1 VIRLIKSGI
10 VSVLLLSLVAVTPAA
25 AANQGVVMNFSD
37 VDIATMVKF
46 ISELTGKNFVLDER
60 VKGKVSVFSPSRLST
75 DEAFAL
81 FTSVLELKGF
91 TLVQTGKVYKVLPTA
106 GAKQSGMKLSDSA
119 RLPLGDAFM
128 ARVFPLE
135 QISSQEALTF
145 LQPIVS
151 KEGHIGSFGPGNMLL
166 VVDAASN
173 LQKVADILALIDTP
187 QRREGAEL
195 LYLKHGSAEGVAK
208 VLQDWLSGRGPRQA
222 AGALQQAS
230 SGSVQVLA
238 DSRLN
243 AILLF
248 GPEKDKEGIRSLVKQ
263 LDVLPPE
270 ASSKINVYYLEHTDA
285 TEMAKVL
292 DGVVKGITAS
302 AGPGVAAATA
312 GLSPLDSGKV
322 TITPDKATNSLVIM
336 AAPNDYS
343 NLLQVVKKLDRRSKQ
358 VFVQVLIAE
367 VSLDKSREV
376 GMQSGVIGGAALNKY
391 LAVAGMYDPMG
402 TFGSLLNSINNTPIA
417 NSIIEARP
425 VNITAMMKALDKNG
439 LVNIL
444 STPNILT
451 TDNKEAEINVGENVP
466 FKGSTTSLAGSST
479 ATYESIERKDIGI
492 NLKIKPQI
500 SEGDYIRMDIYQ
512 EISAVKNDKGQA
524 VDLVTTKR
532 SAKTSVVVKD
542 NETIVIG
549 GLIQDTEDTNIE
561 KVPLLGD
568 IPGLGWL
575 FKTSTKTRKKTNLM
589 ILLTPQVVKDAR
601 DMTAITDQQRDTFTE
616 ATKKP
621 ARWTFRKRSVT
632 ALASRPKNRRSPP
645 AMATDH
651 DLQGLAERLGLPFQ
665 EQIDDALADETLLSR
680 LPLAFARSRCLLPL
694 AIQNGQLLVAVG
706 NPADLLAQDE
716 VAKLYGLPV
725 SGIVVPQEELLAAI
739 NRLYSRTAGSARDV
753 VENLIAEDLSTIATE
768 LSRPH
773 DLLDLTDEAPVIRL
787 LHAILFQAVKERAS
801 DIHIEPYERSLE
813 VRFRI
818 DGILHLKLEPPKV
831 VQEALVSRVK
841 IMASLNIAE
850 KRLPQDGRLKVLVA
864 GHEVDVRVSIVPTF
878 FGERTVLRLLDR
890 KQGVRSLGAI
900 GFSERDTTI
909 MERLLSR
916 SNGIILVTGPTG
928 SGKTTTLYAAISRL
942 NRQEKTSSPLKIR
955 LNINCPVLVRF
966 RCRARLI

>member
-1 VIRLIKSGI
+1 MIGFIKSGI
-10 VSVLLLSLVAVTPAA
+10 VSVLLLSLFAITPAA

-60 VKGKVSVFSPSRLST
+60 VKGKVSVFSPSKLST

-91 TLVQTGKVYKVLPTA
+91 TLVQTGKVYKVVPTA
-106 GAKQSGMKLSDSA
+106 GAKQSGMKLSDNE

-151 KEGHIGSFGPGNMLL
+151 KEGHIGSFGSGNMLL
-166 VVDAASN
+166 VVDASSN

-222 AGALQQAS
+222 VGALQQTN

-238 DSRLN
+238 DNRLN

-248 GPEKDKEGIRSLVKQ
+248 GPEKDKGGIRSLVKQ

-302 AGPGVAAATA
+302 AGPGVATA

-367 VSLDKSREV
+367 VSLDKSREL
-376 GMQSGVIGGAALNKY
+376 GLQSGVIGGAALNKY
-391 LAVAGMYDPMG
+391 LSMAGMYDPMG
-402 TFGSLLNSINNTPIA
+402 TFSSLLQSVPLQL
-417 NSIIEARP
+417 SSVFEARP
-425 VNITAMMKALDKNG
+425 VNVTAMMKALDTNG

-466 FKGSTTSLAGSST
+466 FKGSTTSLAGSSS

-549 GLIQDTEDTNIE
+549 GLIQDTEDTNVQ

-601 DMTAITDQQRDTFTE
+601 DMTTITGEQREKFTE
-616 ATKKP
+616 ATKKTGKVDVQKTISDSAAEP
-621 ARWTFRKRSVT
+621 ARQ
-632 ALASRPKNRRSPP
+632 LQEPK
-645 AMATDH
+645 TD
-651 DLQGLAERLGLPFQ
+651 D
-665 EQIDDALADETLLSR
+665 
-680 LPLAFARSRCLLPL
+680 
-694 AIQNGQLLVAVG
+694 N
-706 NPADLLAQDE
+706 
-716 VAKLYGLPV
+716 
-725 SGIVVPQEELLAAI
+725 
-739 NRLYSRTAGSARDV
+739 
-753 VENLIAEDLSTIATE
+753 
-768 LSRPH
+768 
-773 DLLDLTDEAPVIRL
+773 
-787 LHAILFQAVKERAS
+787 
-801 DIHIEPYERSLE
+801 
-813 VRFRI
+813 
-818 DGILHLKLEPPKV
+818 
-831 VQEALVSRVK
+831 
-841 IMASLNIAE
+841 
-850 KRLPQDGRLKVLVA
+850 
-864 GHEVDVRVSIVPTF
+864 
-878 FGERTVLRLLDR
+878 
-890 KQGVRSLGAI
+890 
-900 GFSERDTTI
+900 
-909 MERLLSR
+909 
-916 SNGIILVTGPTG
+916 
-928 SGKTTTLYAAISRL
+928 
-942 NRQEKTSSPLKIR
+942 
-955 LNINCPVLVRF
+955 
-966 RCRARLI
+966 